1 MMFSPQAARPLG
13 VLLLAAF
20 VVAAFV
26 SCTAPPEAARV
37 TNQAGAAL
45 STVAAAPQPTPTL
58 ADGVTAPPP
67 LRQTASGS
75 VAAGASPATPS
86 PSPTATLPPSELI
99 AQGQQALYHEDFG
112 AAMRNFEAS
121 LSQPGTLSREQQ
133 GEALWG
139 LSLAY
144 LRLER
149 YAAAGETLQRYEA
162 LATAAQAGTPAAT
175 ERPQGAGQPD
185 GSGGPGAPAA
195 GSTVAFF
202 RGQALE
208 GQGRYAEARESYER
222 YLQDHPELAAYIQP
236 MIARCAL
243 AEGDEAGAIAA
254 FAAALEADA
263 HRLTEIE
270 NRQVL
275 AGYYL
280 DAGETAAAVAQYDAI
295 HNLAVTENT
304 RGQMTYR
311 AGSALIQAGATAAG
325 YERYLVGINNYPRA
339 YESYLGLVELI
350 DAGYEVSLYQRGLV
364 DYYARAYAPA
374 VAAFESYL
382 TASAADYLPDA
393 HLYLAWSYEALGKR
407 EAALAQFDRY
417 ATTDGGANAARALAE
432 KAALYSRAG
441 MNDAALQSYLEL
453 RSAHPGTEQ
462 AAEATWQAAL
472 LHDSRGERAEALQLY
487 WALVEEYPQHE
498 QVPRAL
504 FRAGLREWQEGQTEE
519 ATAIWQ
525 QLAAAYPAHDYGAA
539 ALIWLL
545 RTVPEAEREPV
556 VVTATAL
563 SGASYYPLRAQQVV
577 EGGEPFTPLP
587 ALRLE
592 ADEAAEQ
599 ARADSWLRA
608 RLGLEEGATVSGL
621 SAALAADGRLQRGR
635 TLWEL
640 GLYEAARRELEAVRE
655 AYAGDVLASYQLALF
670 FRDLGLYRSSI
681 LAAERVMA
689 LTATDVFAAPRLIG
703 RLSYPV
709 YYRDLVLPLAEQ
721 YGYDPLLQF
730 ALIRQ
735 ESLFESFVSSSAG
748 AQGLSQ
754 VMPGTGDDIARQLS
768 WPNYDNADL
777 YRPYVGVEFG
787 AYYLSQQLR
796 AFDGSV
802 YAALSAY
809 NGGPGNAARWY
820 AAAGPD
826 PDLYL
831 ETVDFRETRTYIQR
845 IFTGHSVYQH
855 LYGGPGDSAADNT
868 D

>member
-1 MMFSPQAARPLG
+1 MMASPQPARPLA
-13 VLLLAAF
+13 VLLLAAL
-20 VVAAFV
+20 VLAAFF
-26 SCTAPPEAARV
+26 SCTAPPEAV
-37 TNQAGAAL
+37 HITNQAGAAL
-45 STVAAAPQPTPTL
+45 STVAVMPEPTPTL
-58 ADGVTAPPP
+58 AEGVTVPPP
-67 LRQTASGS
+67 LRQTA
-75 VAAGASPATPS
+75 AGATVTAAAPATPT

-112 AAMRNFEAS
+112 AAVRDFEAS

-133 GEALWG
+133 AEALWG

-149 YAAAGETLQRYEA
+149 FAAAGQTLQRYEA
-162 LATAAQAGTPAAT
+162 LAAAADDATP
-175 ERPQGAGQPD
+175 EGPGRPQSPAQPD
-185 GSGGPGAPAA
+185 SNGRTVAPAA

-202 RGQALE
+202 RGQAQE
-208 GQGRYAEARESYER
+208 GEGRCAEARESYAR
-222 YLQDHPELAAYIQP
+222 YLQDNPDMAAYIQP

-243 AEGDEAGAIAA
+243 AEGDEEGAIAA

-275 AGYYL
+275 ASYYL
-280 DAGETAAAVAQYDAI
+280 DAGDYAQAVAQYDAI

-311 AGSALIQAGATAAG
+311 AGAALIQAGETAAG
-325 YERYLVGINNYPRA
+325 YERYLVGINSYPRA
-339 YESYLGLVELI
+339 YESYLGLVELL
-350 DAGYEVSLYQRGLV
+350 DAGYDVSLYQRGLV

-374 VAAFESYL
+374 VTAFESYL
-382 TASAADYLPDA
+382 AANAADYLPDA
-393 HLYLAWSYEALGKR
+393 HLYLAWSYEALGNT

-417 ATTDGGANAARALAE
+417 AATDAGANAARALAE
-432 KAALYSRAG
+432 KASFYSRAG
-441 MNDAALQSYLEL
+441 MGDAALQSYLEL
-453 RSAHPGTEQ
+453 RSAHPDTEQ

-472 LHDSRGERAEALQLY
+472 LYDARAERAEAMALY

-545 RTVPEAEREPV
+545 RTLPEEERDPV
-556 VVTATAL
+556 VITATAL
-563 SGASYYPLRAQQVV
+563 SGVSYYPLRAQQVV
-577 EGGEPFTPLP
+577 EGEAPFTTLP

-592 ADEAAEQ
+592 IDEAAEQ
-599 ARADSWLRA
+599 AEADGWLRA

-621 SAALAADGRLQRGR
+621 SAELGADARLQRGQK
-635 TLWEL
+635 LWQL

-655 AYAGDVLASYQLALF
+655 AFAGDVLATYQIALF

-709 YYRDLVLPLAEQ
+709 YFRDLVLPLAER

-768 WPNYDNADL
+768 WPDYDNADL

-820 AAAGPD
+820 AAAGSD

-845 IFTGHSVYQH
+845 IYTGYTVYQH
-855 LYGGPGDSAADNT
+855 LYGGPRDIAAGNT

>member
-1 MMFSPQAARPLG
+1 MMAFRQATRLPAQ
-13 VLLLAAF
+13 LLL
-20 VVAAFV
+20 VALVLATFA
-26 SCTAPPEAARV
+26 SCTAPPEAERV
-37 TNQAGAAL
+37 TESAGVSL
-45 STVAAAPQPTPTL
+45 STAEATLAPTPTL
-58 ADGVTAPPP
+58 AAGVTAPPA

-75 VAAGASPATPS
+75 TATAPAQETATPS

-112 AAMRNFEAS
+112 AAQRSFEAS
-121 LSQPGTLSREQQ
+121 LSQPGTLTREQQ
-133 GEALWG
+133 AEALWG
-139 LSLAY
+139 LSRAY

-149 YAAAGETLQRYEA
+149 YAAADETLQRYDA
-162 LATAAQAGTPAAT
+162 LAAATGDATPAGSG
-175 ERPQGAGQPD
+175 RPQNPGLAE
-185 GSGGPGAPAA
+185 SGGATPGASMAA
-195 GSTVAFF
+195 FY
-202 RGQALE
+202 RGQAQE
-208 GQGRYAEARESYER
+208 GQGRCGEARQSYGR
-222 YLQDHPELAAYIQP
+222 YLQENPDMAAYIQP
-236 MIARCAL
+236 LIARCAL
-243 AEGDEAGAIAA
+243 AEGDQEGAMAA
-254 FAAALEADA
+254 FAAALEAEA

-275 AGYYL
+275 ADYYL
-280 DAGETAAAVAQYDAI
+280 GAGDFGQAVAQYDAI

-311 AGSALIQAGATAAG
+311 AGAALIRSGDTAAG
-325 YERYLVGINNYPRA
+325 YERYLVGVNNYPRA

-382 TASAADYLPDA
+382 QANAADYLPDA
-393 HLYLAWSYEALGKR
+393 HLYLAWSYEGLGNQ
-407 EAALAQFDRY
+407 EAALAQFDLFA
-417 ATTDGGANAARALAE
+417 ATDDGANAARALAE
-432 KAALYSRAG
+432 EADFYGRAG
-441 MNDAALQSYLEL
+441 MAEAALQSYLEL
-453 RSAHPGTEQ
+453 RGAHPGTEQ

-472 LHDSRGERAEALQLY
+472 LHDGRGERAEAMALY

-525 QLAAAYPAHDYGAA
+525 RLAAAYPAHDYGAA

-545 RTVPEAEREPV
+545 RTLPEEAREPV
-556 VVTATAL
+556 VITATAL
-563 SGASYYPLRAQQVV
+563 SGVSYYPLRAQQLVA
-577 EGGEPFTPLP
+577 GSEPFTPRP

-592 ADEAAEQ
+592 IDEAAEQ
-599 ARADSWLRA
+599 AEADAWLRA
-608 RLGLEEGATVSGL
+608 QLELEEDAVVSSL
-621 SAALAADGRLQRGR
+621 SAELAADARLQRGQK
-635 TLWEL
+635 LWQL

-655 AYAGDVLASYQLALF
+655 AYAGDLLSTYQLSLF

-689 LTATDVFAAPRLIG
+689 LTGANVFAAPRLIG

-709 YYRDLVLPLAEQ
+709 HYRDLVLPLAER

-768 WPNYDNADL
+768 WPDYDNADL

-820 AAAGPD
+820 AAAGSD

-845 IFTGHSVYQH
+845 IFTGYAVYQH
-855 LYGGPGDSAADNT
+855 LYGALHEGAADET
-868 D
+868 E